1 MTISK
6 LKMMTLKALFVEIYY
21 TDYSQDLTLS
31 KIAEYL
37 CTRQISLLCSN
48 STINR
53 VIRHLK

>member
-31 KIAEYL
+31 KIAEYIKAHEVVEIEWQSK
-37 CTRQISLLCSN
+37 T
-48 STINR
+48 
-53 VIRHLK
+53 